1 MTQGAFELR
10 RSAAALLS
18 AAVLVLGAIVGLGVA
33 AWAGHPVLG
42 AQNIVP
48 MFVARANGQPS
59 DITASGMGYA
69 SVLKPA
75 LSAVVNIASSKIV
88 KTPGG
93 GAPFG
98 PFSNDPFF
106 RQFFGDQF
114 FHGLQMPREQRERS
128 LGSGVIV
135 SPDGYILT
143 NNHVIEGASEIKVF
157 LPDKREFKGKVVGT
171 DPKTDVA
178 VVRIEAKNL
187 PALTMGDSSKIQVG
201 DLAFAIGDPFG
212 IGETATMGIV
222 SATGRNGLDIE
233 DYEDFIQTDAAIN
246 PGNSGGA
253 LVNARG
259 ELIGINTAIIT
270 GGGGGNQGVGFAIPI
285 NMARRVMEE
294 ILKTGKV
301 VRGYLGVVIQEV
313 TPDLAKAFN
322 VPQGKGALI
331 GDVTAGGPADKAG
344 MQKGDVI
351 EQLNGQTVNEINE
364 LRLQI
369 ASMAPGTTVHFK
381 ILRNGQ
387 ERDVSVTL
395 GELPEKAGQSGSS
408 SSLSENSPMR
418 GVQVDN
424 LTPSVARELG
434 VRPGTRGVVVTDVA
448 PATPAS
454 DAGLRRGDIIE
465 EINRQ
470 SVTNVTEY
478 GRIVRQA
485 GKQSLVLLVNRGGQT
500 SFVVVE
506 PED

>member
-1 MTQGAFELR
+1 
-10 RSAAALLS
+10 
-18 AAVLVLGAIVGLGVA
+18 
-33 AWAGHPVLG
+33 
-42 AQNIVP
+42 
-48 MFVARANGQPS
+48 
-59 DITASGMGYA
+59 
-69 SVLKPA
+69 
-75 LSAVVNIASSKIV
+75 
-88 KTPGG
+88 
-93 GAPFG
+93 
-98 PFSNDPFF
+98 
-106 RQFFGDQF
+106 
-114 FHGLQMPREQRERS
+114 
-128 LGSGVIV
+128 
-135 SPDGYILT
+135 
-143 NNHVIEGASEIKVF
+143 
-157 LPDKREFKGKVVGT
+157 
-171 DPKTDVA
+171 
-178 VVRIEAKNL
+178 
-187 PALTMGDSSKIQVG
+187 
-201 DLAFAIGDPFG
+201 
-212 IGETATMGIV
+212 
-222 SATGRNGLDIE
+222 
-233 DYEDFIQTDAAIN
+233 
-246 PGNSGGA
+246 
-253 LVNARG
+253 
-259 ELIGINTAIIT
+259 
-270 GGGGGNQGVGFAIPI
+270 
-285 NMARRVMEE
+285 MARRVMEE

-301 VRGYLGVVIQEV
+301 VRGYLGVAIQEV

-344 MQKGDVI
+344 LQKGDVI

-369 ASMAPGTTVHFK
+369 ASMAPGTTVHLK

-395 GELPEKAGQSGSS
+395 GELPEKTGQSGSS

-448 PATPAS
+448 PASPAS

-470 SVTNVTEY
+470 SVTNLTEY